1 MKTKIIAIVL
11 SVVCLFGLP
20 EKVRAQIP
28 IIDAIKGAVKK
39 VIKAIDLK
47 IQRQQNKVIW
57 LQNAQKVL
65 ENEMAKLKLN
75 EISDWSQKQKEIY
88 RKYFDELQQVK
99 GLISYYQRIREITA
113 KQTRLVGEYNRAWS
127 LLRNDKHFTAKEIEY
142 MGSVYKGILSE
153 TAKNIDQM
161 LLVVN
166 SFKTQMTDAK
176 RLELINAAA
185 ERTEQNYSDLQSFNQ
200 QNAVLSLQRSKSA
213 EEISVVK
220 KLYGL
225 Q

>member
-65 ENEMAKLKLN
+65 ENEMSKLKLN

-185 ERTEQNYSDLQSFNQ
+185 ERTEQNYSDLQLFNQ